1 MKFSIVTAV
10 FNRQATVAQAV
21 QSLQAQSYVEFE
33 HLIQDGG
40 STDGTL
46 QVLQDTS
53 DERTHLVSEADSG
66 IYDAIN
72 KGIARATG
80 DVIGL
85 MHSDDYYATDHVLA
99 WVEDAFSDPRVE
111 GVYGDLQYV
120 SATDTSKVIRH
131 WASGQYVPK
140 NLSKGW
146 MPPHPTLYLRREIFE
161 KWGTYDT
168 SFDIAADYD
177 AMMRYLVKG
186 GIKLAYIPK
195 VLVKM
200 RVGGESNRSIAR
212 IVKKSREDYR
222 AMKRNGI
229 GGFGT
234 LVRKNTSK
242 IGQFLKKSE

>member
-1 MKFSIVTAV
+1 MF
-10 FNRQATVAQAV
+10 
-21 QSLQAQSYVEFE
+21 
-33 HLIQDGG
+33 
-40 STDGTL
+40 
-46 QVLQDTS
+46 
-53 DERTHLVSEADSG
+53 
-66 IYDAIN
+66 
-72 KGIARATG
+72 
-80 DVIGL
+80 
-85 MHSDDYYATDHVLA
+85 
-99 WVEDAFSDPRVE
+99 
-111 GVYGDLQYV
+111 
-120 SATDTSKVIRH
+120 
-131 WASGQYVPK
+131 PK
-140 NLSKGW
+140 NPLK
-146 MPPHPTLYLRREIFE
+146 IFE